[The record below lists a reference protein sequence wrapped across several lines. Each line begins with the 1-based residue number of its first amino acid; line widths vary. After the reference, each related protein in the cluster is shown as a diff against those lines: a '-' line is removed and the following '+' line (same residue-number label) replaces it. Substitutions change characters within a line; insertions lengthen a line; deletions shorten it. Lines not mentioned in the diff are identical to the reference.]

1 MNTSQ
6 CRLALKKLIG
16 DETRLMNV
24 FISRKALIKGSVY
37 LAKTKCGTKGCKC
50 EKEGELHEVWRL
62 TRSEDGKTKTVSL
75 GKKGIAKYKELTRQ
89 YREFRQ
95 ARARIAQ
102 IHKEQIEIIN
112 ILEKGRVLKG

>member
-6 CRLALKKLIG
+6 CRLRLKRLVGEETGLI
-16 DETRLMNV
+16 NV
-24 FISRKALIKGSVY
+24 FMSRKALIKGTVY
-37 LAKTKCGTKGCKC
+37 LMKTKCGKEGCKC
-50 EKEGELHEVWRL
+50 AREGELHEVWRL
-62 TRSEDGKTKTVSL
+62 TRSENGKTKTVSL
-75 GKKGIAKYKELTRQ
+75 GKKGIAKYQELTRQ